1 MGMTSDP
8 SNSISGDP
16 AKVERPDLGAAASV
30 ETSLPHFRLLL
41 QFAATAVGFLV
52 VIPLIL
58 ADKPYWLGVA
68 TNIYMLSVGS
78 IGVWVIFAIGRV
90 DLAQGAF
97 AMLGGYATAIL
108 SARFGL
114 SFWLCLPL
122 SIGLAAAAG
131 ALIGLAIMP
140 LRGVYFA
147 MITLSLGEAM
157 RLAVLNG
164 GDATNGA
171 RGFVDLP
178 RAAGL
183 GGPMAFYL
191 LSAALVLVAL
201 FAAWRIARSRIG
213 AVFQAMRQSEELA
226 SSLGVDVTRYR
237 IYAFAFACGLGGGCG
252 SFFAQFQQNIFPATY
267 SIADSINFLLYCF
280 LGGLDFVLGPV
291 VGAALLIIAFE
302 LLNALQT
309 FQALLYG
316 VLMIVLMLFLPN
328 GLMSLR
334 LRRGAALS

>member
-1 MGMTSDP
+1 MTSDP
-8 SNSISGDP
+8 SSSVSGEP
-16 AKVERPDLGAAASV
+16 AKVERAAA
-30 ETSLPHFRLLL
+30 TSEAGLGRFGLPL
-41 QFAATAVGFLV
+41 QFAMIAIGFLV
-52 VIPLIL
+52 VIPLL
-58 ADKPYWLGVA
+58 LGEEPYWLGVT
-68 TNIYMLSVGS
+68 TNVCMLSVGS

-108 SARFGL
+108 SERMGL

-122 SIGLAAAAG
+122 SIAFSAAAG

-157 RLAVLNG
+157 RLAALNG
-164 GDATNGA
+164 GDITNGA

-178 RAAGL
+178 RTAGL

-191 LSAALVLVAL
+191 LSATLLLAALL
-201 FAAWRIARSRIG
+201 AAWRIARSRIG

-226 SSLGVDVTRYR
+226 STLGVDLTRYR
-237 IYAFAFACGLGGGCG
+237 IYAFAFACGLGGCCG
-252 SFFAQFQQNIFPATY
+252 SFFAQFQQNIFPGTY

-291 VGAALLIIAFE
+291 VGAALLIIVFE
-302 LLNALQT
+302 LLNELQT

-316 VLMIVLMLFLPN
+316 VLMIALMLFLPN

-334 LRRGAALS
+334 LRRRAQWR

>member
-1 MGMTSDP
+1 MMSDP
-8 SNSISGDP
+8 SASRSRDAEKIAS
-16 AKVERPDLGAAASV
+16 AAS
-30 ETSLPHFRLLL
+30 SKARDGSSGLRFRVLL
-41 QFAATAVGFLV
+41 QFAIPAIGFLLV
-52 VIPLIL
+52 VPFLL
-58 ADKPYWLGVA
+58 ADEPYWVGVA
-68 TNIYMLSVGS
+68 TNVCMMSVGS

-108 SARFGL
+108 SARYGL

-122 SIGLAAAAG
+122 SMGLAAAVG
-131 ALIGLAIMP
+131 ALIGLAVLP

-157 RLAVLNG
+157 RLAVLNA

-178 RAAGL
+178 REPGL
-183 GGPMAFYL
+183 SSPMAFYL
-191 LSAALVLVAL
+191 LSAALL
-201 FAAWRIARSRIG
+201 FAALLATWRIATSRIG
-213 AVFQAMRQSEELA
+213 AVFQAMRQSEDLA
-226 SSLGVDVTRYR
+226 SSLGVDIARYR
-237 IYAFAFACGLGGGCG
+237 IYAFAFACGLGGCCG
-252 SFFAQFQQNIFPATY
+252 SFFAQFQQNIFPGTY

-280 LGGLDFVLGPV
+280 LGGLDFLLGPV
-291 VGAALLIIAFE
+291 VGAALLLVAFE
-302 LLNALQT
+302 FLNALQT

-334 LRRGAALS
+334 LPRWRSQP

>member
-1 MGMTSDP
+1 MTSDP
-8 SNSISGDP
+8 SSSVSGGP
-16 AKVERPDLGAAASV
+16 AKVERAGATSEASLGRFG
-30 ETSLPHFRLLL
+30 LPL
-41 QFAATAVGFLV
+41 QFAMIAIGFVV
-52 VIPLIL
+52 VIPLL
-58 ADKPYWLGVA
+58 LGEEPYWLGVA
-68 TNIYMLSVGS
+68 TNVCMLSVGS

-108 SARFGL
+108 SERIGL

-122 SIGLAAAAG
+122 SIAFSATTG

-157 RLAVLNG
+157 RLAALNG
-164 GDATNGA
+164 GDITNGA

-178 RAAGL
+178 RSAGL

-191 LSAALVLVAL
+191 LSAALLLAAL
-201 FAAWRIARSRIG
+201 LAAWRIATSRIG

-226 SSLGVDVTRYR
+226 STLGVDLTRYR
-237 IYAFAFACGLGGGCG
+237 IYAFAFACGLGGCCG
-252 SFFAQFQQNIFPATY
+252 SFFAQFQQNIFPGTY

-291 VGAALLIIAFE
+291 VGAALLIIVFE
-302 LLNALQT
+302 LLNELQT

-316 VLMIVLMLFLPN
+316 VLMIALMLFLPN

-334 LRRGAALS
+334 LRRGAPWR

>member
-1 MGMTSDP
+1 MTSDP
-8 SNSISGDP
+8 STSISGDP
-16 AKVERPDLGAAASV
+16 AKVERAAAPS
-30 ETSLPHFRLLL
+30 ETSLRRLGVPLR
-41 QFAATAVGFLV
+41 FAIPAIGFLV
-52 VIPLIL
+52 IVPLL
-58 ADKPYWLGVA
+58 LVEEPYWLGVA
-68 TNIYMLSVGS
+68 TNVCMLSVGS

-97 AMLGGYATAIL
+97 AMLGGYPTAIL
-108 SARFGL
+108 SERLGI
-114 SFWLCLPL
+114 SFWFCLPL

-131 ALIGLAIMP
+131 AVIGLAIVP

-147 MITLSLGEAM
+147 MITLSLGEVM
-157 RLAVLNG
+157 RLAALNG
-164 GDATNGA
+164 GDITNGA

-178 RAAGL
+178 RTAGL
-183 GGPMAFYL
+183 GGPMAFYF
-191 LSAALVLVAL
+191 LSAALLLAAL
-201 FAAWRIARSRIG
+201 LAAWRIATSRIG

-226 SSLGVDVTRYR
+226 STLGVDLTRYR
-237 IYAFAFACGLGGGCG
+237 IYAFAFACGLGGCCG
-252 SFFAQFQQNIFPATY
+252 SFFAQFRQNIFPGTY

-302 LLNALQT
+302 LLNELQT

-316 VLMIVLMLFLPN
+316 VLMIALMLFLPN

-334 LRRGAALS
+334 LRRGAR